1 MSAVLIGLGALL
13 VLVVIVALAVG
24 ARAKPRLRAKFP
36 PPGALVDV
44 GGYRLHLACEGE
56 GSPTVVMEAGMGDPS
71 SIWALVQP
79 QIAQTARVCTYDR
92 AGLGWSDPSPK
103 PRTAENIVRELHTLL
118 HNAGVPGPYVLVG
131 HSIGGIYMRL
141 FAHTYPDEVAGMV
154 LLDSSHEA
162 QMTRAPQAFA
172 EHMQRSLAKARR
184 QMSLYR
190 PLAAMGL
197 FAAAPALV
205 PADKLLP
212 QAARDAYQAT
222 AAQGTNFLTAVM
234 GEMQALD
241 RSFAQ
246 AQAAQITALGS
257 IPLVVLSRSKPVLTP
272 EEGLPPDVMDA
283 VNRGWHVMQGELA
296 ALSPAGALRVA
307 EECGHYIHLE
317 QPQLVVDAI
326 REVVARARVRRLP

>member
-1 MSAVLIGLGALL
+1 MWAILMILGAA
-13 VLVVIVALAVG
+13 LVVALVVALIIG

-44 GGYRLHLACEGE
+44 GGYRLHLVCEGQ
-56 GSPTVVMEAGMGDPS
+56 GSPTVVMESGMGDPS

-79 QIAQTARVCTYDR
+79 QVAEKTRVCTYDR
-92 AGLGWSDPSPK
+92 AGLGWSNPSPQ
-103 PRTAENIVRELHTLL
+103 PRTAENIVGELHTLL

-141 FAHTYPDEVAGMV
+141 FAHMYPDEVVGMV

-172 EHMQRSLAKARR
+172 DYMQRSLAKAQR
-184 QMSLYR
+184 QMSFYR

-212 QAARDAYQAT
+212 QTARQAYQAT
-222 AAQGTNFLTAVM
+222 AAQGSNFLTTVM

-246 AQAAQITALGS
+246 VQAAQITALGD
-257 IPLVVLSRSKPVLTP
+257 IPLVVLSRSKPVLTA

-283 VNRGWHVMQGELA
+283 VNRGWHIMQGELA

-307 EECGHYIHLE
+307 EESGHYIHLE

-326 REVVARARVRRLP
+326 TDVVARARS

>member
-1 MSAVLIGLGALL
+1 MSAVLIGLGAA
-13 VLVVIVALAVG
+13 LVVAVLAALIIG
-24 ARAKPRLRAKFP
+24 AWAKPRLRAQFP

-56 GSPTVVMEAGMGDPS
+56 GSPTVVLEAGMGDPS

-79 QIAQTARVCTYDR
+79 QIAQTTRVCAYDR
-92 AGLGWSDPSPK
+92 AGLGWSELSPK
-103 PRTAENIVRELHTLL
+103 PRTAENIVGELHTLL

-131 HSIGGIYMRL
+131 HSIGGIYVRL

-172 EHMQRSLAKARR
+172 VHMQRSLAKASR
-184 QMSLYR
+184 QLRLFR
-190 PLAAMGL
+190 PLAAIGL

-205 PADKLLP
+205 PAEKLLP
-212 QAARDAYQAT
+212 PAARAACQAT
-222 AAQGTNFLTAVM
+222 AAQGTNFLRAVM

-241 RSFAQ
+241 ASFAQ
-246 AQAAQITALGS
+246 VQAAQITALGS
-257 IPLVVLSRSKPVLTP
+257 IPLLVLSRSKPVLTP
-272 EEGLPPDVMDA
+272 GEGLPPDVMDA

-307 EECGHYIHLE
+307 EESGHYIHLE
-317 QPQLVVDAI
+317 QPQLVADAI
-326 REVVARARVRRLP
+326 AEVVARAQSTLRA

>member
-1 MSAVLIGLGALL
+1 MWAILMILGAA
-13 VLVVIVALAVG
+13 LVVALVVALIIG

-44 GGYRLHLACEGE
+44 GGYRLHLVCEGQ
-56 GSPTVVMEAGMGDPS
+56 GSPTVVMESGMGDPS

-79 QIAQTARVCTYDR
+79 QVAEKTRVCTYDR
-92 AGLGWSDPSPK
+92 AGLGWSNPSPQ
-103 PRTAENIVRELHTLL
+103 PRTAENIVGELHTLL

-141 FAHTYPDEVAGMV
+141 FAHMYPDEVVGMV

-172 EHMQRSLAKARR
+172 DYMQRSLAKARR
-184 QMSLYR
+184 QMSFYR

-212 QAARDAYQAT
+212 QTARQAYQAT
-222 AAQGTNFLTAVM
+222 AAQGSNFLTTVM

-246 AQAAQITALGS
+246 VQAAQITALGD
-257 IPLVVLSRSKPVLTP
+257 IPLVVLSRSKPVLTA

-283 VNRGWHVMQGELA
+283 VNRGWHIMQGELV

-307 EECGHYIHLE
+307 EESGHYIHLE

-326 REVVARARVRRLP
+326 TDVVARARS